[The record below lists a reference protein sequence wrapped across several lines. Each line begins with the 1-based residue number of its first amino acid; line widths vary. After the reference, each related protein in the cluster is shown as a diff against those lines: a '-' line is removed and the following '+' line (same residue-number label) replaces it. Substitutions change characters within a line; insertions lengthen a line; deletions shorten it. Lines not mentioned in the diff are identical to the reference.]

1 MHHNFR
7 PAKTSPDGRPI
18 YAALDLGTNNCRLI
32 IAEKSSGRHSK
43 KLTPSQPYRVV
54 DAFSRIVRLGEG
66 LASAGRLSN
75 EAMDRTIAALAICAR
90 KMGKRGVTHP
100 MCITTEACRR
110 AENCDD
116 FIKMVSSETGIRL
129 RIISGDEEARLG
141 LIGCTSLLDK
151 KKKHALIFD
160 IGGGST
166 EISWLG
172 LGDNGQFE
180 ILATLS
186 IPFGVVTL
194 TERFG
199 GQFDETLDDG
209 GHLSRCAYQTIV
221 AEVLERLSEFN
232 AAHSIQSAV
241 DEGTVQ
247 MIGTSGTVTTLVGI
261 HLRMK
266 RYDRSRVDGTYMSFN
281 QIGNLTNQLGKLS
294 NSARADNACI
304 GRHRAD
310 LVMPGCAILEA
321 ICEQWPLGQ
330 LRIADRGLRE
340 GMLFRLMNNR
350 RSESKSQNSKPNKN
364 KRRRNRS
371 RRKPSGAGNAA
382 TQASQ

>member
-1 MHHNFR
+1 MHHLFR

-32 IAEKSSGRHSK
+32 IAEKSSGRHAR
-43 KLTPSQPYRVV
+43 KLITPQPYRVV

-110 AENCDD
+110 AENCDE
-116 FIKMVSSETGIRL
+116 FLSAVRSETGLQLRL
-129 RIISGDEEARLG
+129 ISGDEEARLG
-141 LIGCTSLLDK
+141 LIGCTSLLDI

-166 EISWLG
+166 EISWLK
-172 LGDNGQFE
+172 LGQNEQFE

-199 GQFDETLDDG
+199 GQFDESLEDG
-209 GHLSRCAYQTIV
+209 GHLSQVAYQTIV
-221 AEVLERLSEFN
+221 EEVLARLDEFDE
-232 AAHSIQSAV
+232 AHSIKQAV
-241 DEGTVQ
+241 DQGGVQ

-266 RYDRSRVDGTYMSFN
+266 RYDRARVDGTYMSFD
-281 QIGNLTNQLGKLS
+281 QIGNLTGQLAKLS
-294 NSARADNACI
+294 NSGRAENACI

-321 ICEQWPLGQ
+321 ICAQWPLGQ

-340 GMLFRLMNNR
+340 GMLFRLMN
-350 RSESKSQNSKPNKN
+350 ESSANTKSQKSNRNK
-364 KRRRNRS
+364 KRRNRS
-371 RRKPSGAGNAA
+371 RRKSGGANHATAQA
-382 TQASQ
+382 TQ